1 MSKWEAMIKK
11 ARRCHT
17 KMAWKALFEA
27 HGETIASASTY
38 KPVHDLYRLLS
49 ADPQSLQYDPE
60 IWAALISGALSS
72 WNLELAKEITDR
84 LKNPSPKISI
94 PAAKT
99 YLDCG
104 HPTHARSI
112 ALKSLRLSNI
122 PSSEKLQLHLIVA
135 RTYAEEGKRQ
145 KCLRLLTRIRATTT
159 STALAPKQKAEILS
173 DLGRM
178 QYFLGRYSQAA
189 EYFRD
194 AADLYEKLKEWEGA
208 SKSLFNTA
216 ACYLNSG
223 IFARQEAFNLIEKCR
238 HLANQNHLP
247 GPLGYCEA
255 AYGMDAY
262 ERGDFPKALALL
274 RKALELLPHNDH
286 SFRRLHLL
294 SALAHTHLALG
305 QFHLAQRIGKQALKV
320 AARDESTKSNCRY
333 LALEA
338 ELLWEEGAVEKSQ
351 TTLLNTCSNFEKR
364 GVHTL
369 DEMAALS
376 RLLFQSAQ
384 LDCPQEPVKAKISDL
399 LEHNTS
405 SVILFNF
412 ARAQIYLNQG
422 NSENAANLF
431 RQCERL
437 ARVHED
443 KYHQALSTLGIVQ
456 VFLKT
461 RQPDQAEAIL
471 QNLESQ
477 IIGLGD
483 SPLRTP
489 LQFAIAAICYQKG
502 NFNECKKILRGTQR
516 LSRQSFSDSFA
527 LKGWLATIE
536 GRSFRMPHAWQK
548 KLLGRYTKIYFSP
561 LMEILDESTFR
572 ISEHYVVSLE
582 RHPALATMLQHL
594 LQKSSLESSAEDI
607 QKNVWNQSLNLQGW
621 QQKIRNTIMRLRDF
635 FPQTMAPMILHDET
649 IALFKDA
656 IEFRRSRQGGVR
668 EIPDVQRVLL
678 EAPMS
683 SLELARNL
691 ELSPATVKR
700 LLKKLTEQ
708 DAVVVIKS
716 GRNVMY
722 QTKTTKRDFTL

>member
-17 KMAWKALFEA
+17 KMAWKALFET
-27 HGETIASASTY
+27 HGETIANASTSR
-38 KPVHDLYRLLS
+38 PVHDLYRLLS
-49 ADPQSLQYDPE
+49 SDPQSLQYDPE
-60 IWAALISGALSS
+60 IWAALITGALSS
-72 WNLELAKEITDR
+72 WDLELAKEITDR
-84 LKNPSPKISI
+84 LKNPSPKITI

-112 ALKSLRLSNI
+112 ALKSLRLSRI
-122 PSSEKLQLHLIVA
+122 PSPERLQLHLIVA

-145 KCLRLLTRIRATTT
+145 KCLRLLTRIRATTAT
-159 STALAPKQKAEILS
+159 TILAPKQKAEILS

-178 QYFLGRYSQAA
+178 QYFLGNYSQAA

-194 AADLYEKLKEWEGA
+194 AADLFEELKEWEGA

-223 IFARQEAFNLIEKCR
+223 VYARQEAFNLIEKCR
-238 HLANQNHLP
+238 NLAIQNHLP

-262 ERGDFPKALALL
+262 ERGNFLEALTLL

-320 AARDESTKSNCRY
+320 AARDESTKSNCRF

-338 ELLWEEGAVEKSQ
+338 ELLWEEGTIEQSQ
-351 TTLLNTCSNFEKR
+351 TTLQNSCSNFEKR

-384 LDCPQEPVKAKISDL
+384 LGCAQEPVKAEISHL
-399 LEHNTS
+399 LQHNTS

-412 ARAQIYLNQG
+412 ARAHIFLNQD
-422 NSENAANLF
+422 NFEDAANLF
-431 RQCERL
+431 RHCEQL
-437 ARVHED
+437 ARAHED
-443 KYHQALSTLGIVQ
+443 KYHQALSTLGIAQ
-456 VFLKT
+456 VFLRT
-461 RQPDQAEAIL
+461 RMPQMAEAIL
-471 QNLESQ
+471 PDLENQ
-477 IIGLGD
+477 IKNLGD

-489 LQFAIAAICYQKG
+489 IQFAMAAICYQKG
-502 NFNECKKILRGTQR
+502 QFNECKKILRATQR
-516 LSRQSFSDSFA
+516 LSRQSFSDAFA
-527 LKGWLATIE
+527 LQGWLATIE

-548 KLLGRYTKIYFSP
+548 KLLARYTKIYFSP
-561 LMEILDESTFR
+561 SLEIVDECNFR
-572 ISEHYVVSLE
+572 ISHHYVVSLN

-594 LQKSSLESSAEDI
+594 LQKSSLASSAEDI
-607 QKNVWNQSLNLQGW
+607 QKKVWNQSVNLQGW

-635 FPQTMAPMILHDET
+635 FPQTMAPLILHDET

-656 IEFRRSRQGGVR
+656 IEFKRSRQGGTK
-668 EIPDVQRVLL
+668 ELPDIQRVLL
-678 EAPMS
+678 ESPMS

-700 LLKKLTEQ
+700 ILKKLAEQ
-708 DAVVVIKS
+708 DAVIVIKS

-722 QTKTTKRDFTL
+722 QTKATKRDIAL